1 MESTFRV
8 AGNSIYLNTQTKKP
22 QRYINKPRINQP
34 VLDTEFIKVDEAVY
48 FRCQKNHLELELDL
62 I

>member
-8 AGNSIYLNTQTKKP
+8 AGNSIYLNTQTEKP

-34 VLDTEFIKVDEAVY
+34 VLDTDFIKVDEAVY
-48 FRCQKNHLELELDL
+48 FRCQKNYLELELDL
-62 I
+62 

>member
-34 VLDTEFIKVDEAVY
+34 VLDTDFIKVDEAVY
-48 FRCQKNHLELELDL
+48 FRCHKLNPLCTQ
-62 I
+62 

>member
-34 VLDTEFIKVDEAVY
+34 VLDTDFIKVDEAVY
-48 FRCQKNHLELELDL
+48 FRCQKNYLELELDL

>member
-1 MESTFRV
+1 MESTFKV

-34 VLDTEFIKVDEAVY
+34 VLDTDFIKVDEAVY
-48 FRCQKNHLELELDL
+48 FRCQKNYLESELDF
-62 I
+62 

>member
-34 VLDTEFIKVDEAVY
+34 VLDTDFIKVDEAVY
-48 FRCQKNHLELELDL
+48 FRCQKNYLELELDL
-62 I
+62 

>member
-34 VLDTEFIKVDEAVY
+34 VLDTDFIKVDELVY

-62 I
+62 